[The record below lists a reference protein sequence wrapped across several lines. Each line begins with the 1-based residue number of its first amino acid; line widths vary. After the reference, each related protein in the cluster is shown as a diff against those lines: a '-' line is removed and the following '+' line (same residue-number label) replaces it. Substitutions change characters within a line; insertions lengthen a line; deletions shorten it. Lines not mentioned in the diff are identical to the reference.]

1 MLFVCYIRYVLFL
14 VLAGMLQSTCL
25 QAQGVRY
32 VKEGDSLVAK
42 PIYNHFRNEL
52 LVVSENDNYTMQ
64 IRDGYYTNGLMFR
77 YSYVGNL
84 KGNNTLRFDKKVQ
97 SFELG
102 QQIFNPVRFDS
113 VRLAGQDRPFAGY
126 LYGRFEQKLFPSGS
140 NSAITWNASAGFTGK
155 NSFAKQVQ
163 RWYHSA
169 IGIYDVQG
177 WDSQIATEFTVNL
190 GATYARS
197 FFAKPQEDRRYDI
210 AGVVKANL
218 GNAFTDASAGILLR
232 AGLMENYANSA
243 HWDGRISS
251 EATTAPKHHKEFYFF
266 IHPSIVWQGYNAMLQ
281 GGMLNN
287 GKSPR
292 TVPIEP
298 FYLLTQIGF
307 KLSQNRGTLAMH
319 YVNRTRQAVGQIRNE
334 NFVSIQIAYRMGNYL
349 K

>member
-1 MLFVCYIRYVLFL
+1 MTSAGFPYFFLMLA
-14 VLAGMLQSTCL
+14 LAGFLQSTGL
-25 QAQGVRY
+25 QCQGIRY
-32 VKEGDSLVAK
+32 AKDGDSLVAR
-42 PIYNHFRNEL
+42 PIYNHFRTEIL
-52 LVVSENDNYTMQ
+52 FISENDNYTMQ

-84 KGNNTLRFDKKVQ
+84 KGNNIMRFDKKVQ

-113 VRLAGQDRPFAGY
+113 IKPATQDRPFAGY
-126 LYGRFEQKLFPSGS
+126 LYGRFEQKLFPTGT
-140 NSAITWNASAGFTGK
+140 NSAMIWNTTAGVTGK
-155 NSFAKQVQ
+155 NSYAKQVQ
-163 RWYHSA
+163 RWYHGV
-169 IGIYDVQG
+169 IGIYDVEG
-177 WDSQIATEFTVNL
+177 WNTQIANEFTLNV

-210 AGVVKANL
+210 AGVAKANL

-319 YVNRTRQAVGQIRNE
+319 YVNRTRQAVGQFRNE
-334 NFVSIQIAYRMGNYL
+334 NFLSIQIAYRMGNYL

>member
-1 MLFVCYIRYVLFL
+1 MHFIHRPSYLLLLLIAGIVLC
-14 VLAGMLQSTCL
+14 QSL
-25 QAQGVRY
+25 QAQGVHY
-32 VKEGDSLVAK
+32 VKEGDSLVPK

-52 LVVSENDNYTMQ
+52 LVISENDNYTLQ

-113 VRLAGQDRPFAGY
+113 LRLAGQDRPFAGY
-126 LYGRFEQKLFPSGS
+126 LYGRFEQKLFPSS
-140 NSAITWNASAGFTGK
+140 NNSALVWNVSAGFTGK
-155 NSFAKQVQ
+155 NSFAKEVQ
-163 RWYHSA
+163 RWYHGV

-177 WDSQIATEFTVNL
+177 WGTQIASEFTLNL

-197 FFAKPQEDRRYDI
+197 FFAKPQENRRYDI
-210 AGVVKANL
+210 AGVAQANL
-218 GNAFTDASAGILLR
+218 GSAFTDAGAGVLLR
-232 AGLMENYANSA
+232 AGLMENYSNSA
-243 HWDGRISS
+243 HWGSRISS

-281 GGMLNN
+281 GGMLSS

-298 FYLLTQIGF
+298 FYFVTQIGF
-307 KLSQNRGTLAMH
+307 KLAQNRGTLAMH
-319 YVNRTRQAVGQIRNE
+319 YVNRTRQAAGQIRNE

>member
-1 MLFVCYIRYVLFL
+1 MVSIFRSMQRLVMLLAGMALGHNLLAQGIRYV
-14 VLAGMLQSTCL
+14 
-25 QAQGVRY
+25 
-32 VKEGDSLVAK
+32 KDGDSLVAK

-52 LVVSENDNYTMQ
+52 IVITENDNYTLQ
-64 IRDGYYTNGLMFR
+64 IRDGYYTNGLMIRF
-77 YSYVGNL
+77 SYVGNL
-84 KGNNTLRFDKKVQ
+84 KGKNTLRFDKKVQ

-113 VRLAGQDRPFAGY
+113 IRLAGQDRPFAGY
-126 LYGRFEQKLFPSGS
+126 LYGRFEQRLFPTGN
-140 NSAITWNASAGFTGK
+140 NSAITWNVSAGLTGK
-155 NSFAKQVQ
+155 NSYAKQVQ

-177 WDSQIATEFTVNL
+177 WDTQIASEFTLNL

-210 AGVVKANL
+210 AGVVQANL
-218 GNAFTDASAGILLR
+218 GNAFTDAGAGILLR
-232 AGLMENYANSA
+232 AGLMENYGNSA
-243 HWDGRISS
+243 HWSSRISS

-266 IHPSIVWQGYNAMLQ
+266 LHPSVVWQGYNAMLQ

-298 FYLLTQIGF
+298 FYFVTQVGF
-307 KLSQNRGTLAMH
+307 KLALNRGTLGLH